1 MNALIKQICG
11 RFNEMTPEEKRA
23 HDEEIAKL
31 EEKQAQRDKLE
42 RYEKS
47 GVPGRYFS
55 EALDTYK
62 ITNEMQ
68 ATAAKAATNFLHAV
82 KCGEFKSLV
91 LIGNAGTGKTHLA
104 CAIIREVGGK
114 YRTASDIVEE
124 MRRAKSFT
132 ANDTEVDIIKY
143 YGHVPLLVIDE
154 IGRGIA
160 ATDEKYMLYQIIN
173 ARYNTRKPTILISN
187 HKKADF
193 LQYIGVAAAD
203 RLVESA
209 EIWELN
215 GESYRLELREQ
226 KCLKATTRNFLTC
239 KAD

>member
-1 MNALIKQICG
+1 MVELDIFKKLITNP
-11 RFNEMTPEEKRA
+11 FENMTPEEIAA
-23 HDEEIAKL
+23 HDEEIKRQEA
-31 EEKQAQRDKLE
+31 EQEKCDRIA
-42 RYEKS
+42 RYKKS
-47 GVPGRYFS
+47 GVPERYFKES
-55 EALDTYK
+55 LDTYK
-62 ITNEMQ
+62 INNEMQ

-91 LIGNAGTGKTHLA
+91 MIGNAGTGKTHLA
-104 CAIIREVGGK
+104 CAIIREAGGK
-114 YRTASDIVEE
+114 YRTAPDIVEE

-132 ANDTEVDIIKY
+132 ANDTEADIIKY

-160 ATDEKYMLYQIIN
+160 ATDEKYMLYQILN

-209 EIWELN
+209 EILELN
-215 GESYRLELREQ
+215 GESYRRELRAQ
-226 KCLKATTRNFLTC
+226 NV
-239 KAD
+239 

>member
-1 MNALIKQICG
+1 MEGVNSYISQICG
-11 RFNEMTPEEKRA
+11 HLRNMTPEEMAA
-23 HDEEIAKL
+23 HDAEI
-31 EEKQAQRDKLE
+31 ERQERQQAEREKLE

-47 GVPGRYFS
+47 GVPERYFN

-91 LIGNAGTGKTHLA
+91 LIGSAGTGKTHLA
-104 CAIIREVGGK
+104 CAIIREAGGK
-114 YRTASDIVEE
+114 YRTAPDIVEE

-132 ANDTEVDIIKY
+132 ANDTEADIIDY
-143 YGHVPLLVIDE
+143 YAHVSLLVIDE

-160 ATDEKYMLYQIIN
+160 ATDEKYMLYQILN

-209 EIWELN
+209 EVWELN
-215 GESYRLELREQ
+215 GESYRPELRAQ
-226 KCLKATTRNFLTC
+226 NG
-239 KAD
+239 

>member
-1 MNALIKQICG
+1 MEGVNSYISQICG
-11 RFNEMTPEEKRA
+11 HLRNMTPEEMAA
-23 HDEEIAKL
+23 HDAEI
-31 EEKQAQRDKLE
+31 ERQERQQAEREKLE

-47 GVPGRYFS
+47 GVPERYFN

-91 LIGNAGTGKTHLA
+91 LIGSAGTGKTHLA
-104 CAIIREVGGK
+104 CAIIREAGGK
-114 YRTASDIVEE
+114 YRTAPEIVEE

-132 ANDTEVDIIKY
+132 ANDTEADIIQY
-143 YGHVPLLVIDE
+143 YGHVSLLVIDE

-160 ATDEKYMLYQIIN
+160 ATDEKYMLYQILN
-173 ARYNTRKPTILISN
+173 ARYNTRKPTVLISN

-209 EIWELN
+209 EVCELN
-215 GESYRLELREQ
+215 GESYRRELRSQ
-226 KCLKATTRNFLTC
+226 NG
-239 KAD
+239 

>member
-1 MNALIKQICG
+1 MEGVNSYISQICG
-11 RFNEMTPEEKRA
+11 HLRNMTPEEMAA
-23 HDEEIAKL
+23 HDAEI
-31 EEKQAQRDKLE
+31 ERQERQQAEREKLE

-47 GVPGRYFS
+47 GVPERYFN

-91 LIGNAGTGKTHLA
+91 LIGSAGMGKTHLA
-104 CAIIREVGGK
+104 CAIIREAGGK
-114 YRTASDIVEE
+114 YRTAPDIVEE

-132 ANDTEVDIIKY
+132 ANDTEADIIKY

-160 ATDEKYMLYQIIN
+160 STDEKYMLYQILN
-173 ARYNTRKPTILISN
+173 ARYNTRKPTVLISN
-187 HKKADF
+187 FTKADF

-209 EIWELN
+209 EVWELN
-215 GESYRLELREQ
+215 GESYRRELRAQ
-226 KCLKATTRNFLTC
+226 NG
-239 KAD
+239 

>member
-1 MNALIKQICG
+1 MEGVNSYISQICG
-11 RFNEMTPEEKRA
+11 HLRNMTPEEMAA
-23 HDEEIAKL
+23 HDAEI
-31 EEKQAQRDKLE
+31 ERQERQQAEREKLE

-47 GVPGRYFS
+47 GVPERYFN

-68 ATAAKAATNFLHAV
+68 ATAAKAAINFLHAV

-91 LIGNAGTGKTHLA
+91 LIGSAGTGKTHLA
-104 CAIIREVGGK
+104 CAIIREAGGK
-114 YRTASDIVEE
+114 YRTAPDIVEE

-132 ANDTEVDIIKY
+132 ANDTEADIIKY

-160 ATDEKYMLYQIIN
+160 STDEKYMLYQILN
-173 ARYNTRKPTILISN
+173 ARYNTRKPTVLISN
-187 HKKADF
+187 FTKADF

-209 EIWELN
+209 EVWELN
-215 GESYRLELREQ
+215 GESYRRELRAQ
-226 KCLKATTRNFLTC
+226 NG
-239 KAD
+239 

>member
-1 MNALIKQICG
+1 MEGVNSYISQICG
-11 RFNEMTPEEKRA
+11 HLRNMTPEEMAA
-23 HDEEIAKL
+23 HDAEI
-31 EEKQAQRDKLE
+31 ERQERQQAEREKLE

-47 GVPGRYFS
+47 GVPERYFN

-91 LIGNAGTGKTHLA
+91 LIGSAGTGKTHLA
-104 CAIIREVGGK
+104 CAIIREAGGK
-114 YRTASDIVEE
+114 YRTAPDIVEE

-132 ANDTEVDIIKY
+132 ANDTEADIIKY

-160 ATDEKYMLYQIIN
+160 ATDEKYMLYQILN
-173 ARYNTRKPTILISN
+173 ARYNTRKPTVLISN
-187 HKKADF
+187 LGKSDF

-209 EIWELN
+209 EILE
-215 GESYRLELREQ
+215 GESYRRELRAQ
-226 KCLKATTRNFLTC
+226 NG
-239 KAD
+239 